1 MSNHRRT
8 VLICYDIADPRRLR
22 RVFRELQD
30 VAWPLQKSVFLA
42 ELSASDLDALLV
54 RLEQRIEP
62 GEDRLQVFFLREP
75 ERSPRLGL
83 AALPGAAWVA

>member
-1 MSNHRRT
+1 MSARRRPL
-8 VLICYDIADPRRLR
+8 LICYDIADPRRLR

-30 VAWPLQKSVFLA
+30 MAWPLQKSVFLA
-42 ELSASDLDALLV
+42 EVTASDLEALLD
-54 RLEQRIEP
+54 RLEQRIDP

-83 AALPGAAWVA
+83 AALPGSAWVA

>member
-30 VAWPLQKSVFLA
+30 VAQAVQKSVFIAELTTDDLNLLWVRLA
-42 ELSASDLDALLV
+42 ETIQPD
-54 RLEQRIEP
+54 
-62 GEDRLQVFFLREP
+62 EDRLQLFYLQDPAMSLALGETP
-75 ERSPRLGL
+75 TTRS
-83 AALPGAAWVA
+83 AWVV